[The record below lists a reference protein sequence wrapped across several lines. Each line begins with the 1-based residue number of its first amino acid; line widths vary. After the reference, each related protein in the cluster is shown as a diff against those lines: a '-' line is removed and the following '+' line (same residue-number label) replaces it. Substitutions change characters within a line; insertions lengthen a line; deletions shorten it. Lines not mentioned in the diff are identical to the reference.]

1 MSELYL
7 ELFTADGKYV
17 VKNSEGKIV
26 SDKPME
32 LKEAAAMFAPIL
44 VSQAQKRYPMVIA
57 AQKKIEQVLQNSIP
71 AQSLEQDLDTL
82 QKALECRQS
91 DIVKAQDTGREYFMK
106 LL

>member
-32 LKEAAAMFAPIL
+32 LKQEAAW
-44 VSQAQKRYPMVIA
+44 K
-57 AQKKIEQVLQNSIP
+57 
-71 AQSLEQDLDTL
+71 LEQAETNAGEHTPLLVFKRNRSKTYVSMEINDLIKILND
-82 QKALECRQS
+82 KE
-91 DIVKAQDTGREYFMK
+91 K
-106 LL
+106 

>member
-32 LKEAAAMFAPIL
+32 LKEAAAW
-44 VSQAQKRYPMVIA
+44 K
-57 AQKKIEQVLQNSIP
+57 
-71 AQSLEQDLDTL
+71 LEQAEAKKEKPKLKEKKWKKKSKNTG
-82 QKALECRQS
+82 QS
-91 DIVKAQDTGREYFMK
+91 KS
-106 LL
+106 

>member
-32 LKEAAAMFAPIL
+32 LKEAAAW
-44 VSQAQKRYPMVIA
+44 K
-57 AQKKIEQVLQNSIP
+57 
-71 AQSLEQDLDTL
+71 LEQA
-82 QKALECRQS
+82 KAKKEKPEIKEKKWKKKSKNTGQS
-91 DIVKAQDTGREYFMK
+91 TN
-106 LL
+106 